1 MDIDWKPLRDIIDTH
16 QRFVLSS
23 HVRPDAD
30 ALGSE
35 LAVAELLETL
45 GKSVRIVNPS
55 AVPDNLKFLDPH
67 GRAQKLGQ
75 DARPE
80 DVADADVHLVLDTSS
95 WVQLGDVG
103 KVLKSSPA
111 RNVVIDHHVSSD
123 DLGATEFKDVSAE
136 ATGALVF
143 RMVRALDYPLT
154 TSMATALFCAI
165 ATDTG
170 WFRFSSTTGN
180 TLRIV
185 GELIDLGVQPHV
197 LYSLL
202 YERCSVA
209 RLRLQGRVLSR
220 VTVDAGGRLAYVQA
234 RRDDFKET
242 GAAPVDTEDLVNE
255 CLKIEGTECAFI
267 AVEQYSGKVKISF
280 RSRSD
285 LNVAGIAEQFG
296 GGGHKQAAGAMLDGP
311 MPAAVDKVAA
321 ALRSALAERTTS

>member
-1 MDIDWKPLRDIIDTH
+1 MEIDWEPLREIIDTH

-35 LAVAELLETL
+35 LAMAELLEGL

-67 GRAQKLGQ
+67 GRAQKIGQ
-75 DARPE
+75 DARAE
-80 DVADADVHLVLDTSS
+80 QVAEADVHIVLDTSS

-111 RNVVIDHHVSSD
+111 KNVVIDHHASSD
-123 DLGATEFKDVSAE
+123 DLGAIEFKDVTAE

-143 RMVRALDYPLT
+143 RMARALDCPLT
-154 TSMATALFCAI
+154 ASMATSLFCAI

-170 WFRFSSTTGN
+170 WFRFSSTTGR
-180 TLRIV
+180 TLRIA

-197 LYSLL
+197 LYRLL
-202 YERCSVA
+202 YEQCSVG
-209 RLRLQGRVLSR
+209 RLRLRGRVLSG
-220 VTVDAGGRLAYVQA
+220 VTVDEGGRLAYVQA
-234 RRDDFKET
+234 GREDFKQT

-255 CLKIEGTECAFI
+255 CLKIDGTECAFI
-267 AVEQYSGKVKISF
+267 AVEQFSGKVKISF
-280 RSRSD
+280 RSRSE
-285 LNVAGIAEQFG
+285 LNVAAVAEQFG
-296 GGGHKQAAGAMLDGP
+296 GGGHRQAAGAMLEGP
-311 MPAAVDKVAA
+311 LATAIEKVVASLKA
-321 ALRSALAERTTS
+321 ALSEQTES